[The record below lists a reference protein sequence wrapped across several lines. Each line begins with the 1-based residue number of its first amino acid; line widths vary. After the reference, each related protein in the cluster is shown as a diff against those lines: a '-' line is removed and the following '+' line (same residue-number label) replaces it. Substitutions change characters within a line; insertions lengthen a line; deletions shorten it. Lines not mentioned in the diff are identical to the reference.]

1 MKVLVIDNSSLFHG
15 MLKDIF
21 SASDATPI
29 ICNTAAEGMSKLESQ
44 HFDFICVSMYLEDN
58 DGISLTKLIRNTATH
73 KHTPIILF
81 TSEES
86 DDLYVDAL
94 SSGVTEVFH
103 KKDVQQLINFINH
116 FTIQQQPISGRVLF
130 IEDVSSQRQLIT
142 EIFTK
147 RGLVVDAFA
156 TAEEAWQ
163 SYLQHDYDLVVTDIV
178 LEGSMTGMALTNR
191 IRRLDNE
198 KGDIPILA
206 ITGFD
211 DISRRIEL
219 FYLGVS
225 DYVIKPLIEEE
236 LIARV
241 RNLIQGK
248 QFYMESVRQRQRAES
263 ADNAKSEFLSRMSHE
278 LRTPLNAILGFSQL
292 MMTDPDYPLADE
304 QQESVVNIKQAGQH
318 LLALVNDILDIS
330 KIEAGEVAFDI
341 RDTGL
346 GDIVDTAVKQIIPTI
361 KANHLDLQ
369 PYSIPSEVRVKV
381 DVTRLNQVL
390 LNVLSNAVK
399 YNRKQGE
406 IQILC
411 KVLDDQYVRIGVKD
425 TGIGLTDEQQAQ
437 LFIPFSRVGQNVDIE
452 GTGLG
457 LVICRQLM
465 EAMGGQ
471 IELKSKR
478 DQGSVFW
485 LNIPK
490 A

>member
-1 MKVLVIDNSSLFHG
+1 MKVLIIDNSSLFHE
-15 MLKDIF
+15 MLEDIF
-21 SASDATPI
+21 SASDATAL
-29 ICNTAAEGMSKLESQ
+29 ICDTAGQGMEKLKSQ
-44 HFDFICVSMYLEDN
+44 HFDFICVSMYLEDG
-58 DGISLTKLIRNTATH
+58 DGISLTKTIRNTTAY
-73 KHTPIILF
+73 KHIPIILF

-116 FTIQQQPISGRVLF
+116 FALQQQPISGRVLYV
-130 IEDVSSQRQLIT
+130 EDVSSQRQLIT
-142 EIFTK
+142 ELFTK

-156 TAEEAWQ
+156 AAEQAWQ

-198 KGDIPILA
+198 KGDVPILA

-241 RNLIQGK
+241 RNLIQAK
-248 QFYMESVRQRQRAES
+248 QFYMESVRQRQRAEA

-292 MMTDPDYPLADE
+292 IMTDPEYPLAPI
-304 QQESVVNIKQAGQH
+304 QQDSMTSIRQAGSH
-318 LLALVNDILDIS
+318 LLNLINDILDIS
-330 KIEAGEVAFDI
+330 KIEAGEVTFDI
-341 RDTGL
+341 KEARLD
-346 GDIVDTAVKQIIPTI
+346 DIVDNAVKQVMPTI
-361 KANHLDLQ
+361 EEHDIEFLA
-369 PYSIPSEVRVKV
+369 YSIPSELKVKV
-381 DVTRLNQVL
+381 DVTRLHQVM
-390 LNVLSNAVK
+390 LNLLSNAIK
-399 YNRKQGE
+399 YNSEHGK

-411 KVLDDQYVRIGVKD
+411 KPLDDKFVLVGIKD
-425 TGIGLTDEQQAQ
+425 TGFGLTEQQQAQ
-437 LFIPFSRVGQNVDIE
+437 LFTPFSRVGQNAGIE

-465 EAMGGQ
+465 NAMGGQ
-471 IELKSKR
+471 IDLKSKQ

-485 LNIPK
+485 LKIPK